1 MWSSPNALQQQ
12 REKWGEK
19 ERGAGTFEA
28 GMFPSGPGIPV
39 EFSEMRGQ
47 VVRPR
52 WEDTG
57 LLNAEF
63 MLLFLGQKRFVCSVR
78 VLASLKGD
86 GPAEGSVPLHCLSGS
101 LNPCPMSAL
110 AVASL

>member
-1 MWSSPNALQQQ
+1 MWSSLNALEQQCAEQ
-12 REKWGEK
+12 GEK
-19 ERGAGTFEA
+19 ERGAGIFEV
-28 GMFPSGPGIPV
+28 GMFPSGLKIPV

-63 MLLFLGQKRFVCSVR
+63 TLLFLGQKRFVCSVR
-78 VLASLKGD
+78 VLASLKGTVLLE
-86 GPAEGSVPLHCLSGS
+86 ALSLS
-101 LNPCPMSAL
+101 TVFQDP
-110 AVASL
+110 